1 MDKNEL
7 VVKNSDFTGIG
18 IRYTE
23 DDRCGTFMSMCT
35 DGQWYPV
42 SKIRDTFGLT
52 QQKFP
57 TKTIAKQRISIDSAL
72 SGRDMQCYD
81 IIRTHISMDMG
92 KMSQVLSEL
101 FDV

>member
-7 VVKNSDFTGIG
+7 IVKNSDFTGIG

-23 DDRCGTFMSMCT
+23 DDKCGTFMSMCT

-42 SKIRDTFGLT
+42 AKIRDSLNLT

-57 TKTIAKQRISIDSAL
+57 TKQIALQRISIDSAL
-72 SGRDMQCYD
+72 SGRDMNCYNV
-81 IIRTHISMDMG
+81 IRTHISMDVG
-92 KMSQVLSEL
+92 KMNQVLSEL